1 MTPKQ
6 LPPRGTKTSVELRE
20 DLYEAAKIAAI
31 RTRGGLRGV
40 IEAAL
45 EEYLRGKNAYPVPRK
60 RKG

>member
-1 MTPKQ
+1 M
-6 LPPRGTKTSVELRE
+6 ELRE